1 MGNMMDNRFIR
12 SFTSKPKIQAS
23 DILPNS
29 PSKLLADDVEP
40 EAKDEDESSILATI
54 RSKCITQLLLL
65 SAIDSIQKKYWN
77 KLKPT
82 HKITIMD
89 ILFSVLEFAASYNSY
104 SNLRLRMRQIPAERP
119 PFNLLRQELA
129 GTSIY
134 LDILQKTTAGINSER
149 EESTETTVAQT
160 SNDKFQQRGS
170 IKEDKFQQI
179 AEEKLVSFC
188 GQVLREASEFQS
200 CTAESANMD
209 VHRVLELR
217 SPIIVKVLRGMCSMN
232 SQIFRSHLREF
243 YPLITKLV
251 CCDQMDVRGSLAD
264 LFNMQLNPLLA
275 QSY

>member
-29 PSKLLADDVEP
+29 PSKLFADDVEP

-54 RSKCITQLLLL
+54 RSKCLTQLLLL

-149 EESTETTVAQT
+149 EESTETTVAQ
-160 SNDKFQQRGS
+160 SGNS
-170 IKEDKFQQI
+170 YKFQQI

-232 SQIFRSHLREF
+232 IQIFRSHLREF